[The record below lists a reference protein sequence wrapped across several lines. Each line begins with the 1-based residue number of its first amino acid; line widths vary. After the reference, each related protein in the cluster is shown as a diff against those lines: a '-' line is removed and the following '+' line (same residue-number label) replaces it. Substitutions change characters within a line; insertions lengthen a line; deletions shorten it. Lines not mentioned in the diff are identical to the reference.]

1 MTIKRISAKKAK
13 TLKGTT
19 DWRQVAALDD
29 KAIVEEARTD
39 PDSSVR
45 PPEDMKVFHRVGAA
59 KPDRSR
65 K

>member
-19 DWRQVAALDD
+19 DWCQVDALDD
-29 KAIVEEARTD
+29 KAVEEAAKAD
-39 PDSSVR
+39 PDSAVPS
-45 PPEDMKVFHRVGAA
+45 PEDMKEFQRVGPA